1 MMMMMR
7 NRIARSM
14 TMFFRF
20 FADLFFRQRYGHRAL
35 VLETVAGVPG
45 MVGGMLTHLKSLRRL
60 QKGNGTKIHELLEE
74 AENERKHLMFFMEV
88 VEPSALERI
97 LIVAVQFIFWH
108 YYLLMYLMF
117 PRMAHLM
124 TAHFEEEAVMSYTVY
139 LAMIQNKQIQNPPA
153 PQIAIDYYDLPQDAT
168 LYDMIMKVRED
179 EKHHAE
185 VNRRYSER

>member
-1 MMMMMR
+1 MTMMR
-7 NRIARSM
+7 DRIARSM

-20 FADLFFRQRYGHRAL
+20 FADVFFRQRYGHRAL

-45 MVGGMLTHLKSLRRL
+45 MIGGMLTHLKSLRRL

-108 YYLLMYLMF
+108 YYLLMYLLF

-168 LYDMIMKVRED
+168 LYDMIMMVRED

-185 VNRRYSER
+185 VNRRYSKR